1 MQDIITLANLKLKDG
16 GSNMV
21 LQTTNINEGRQLLDQ
36 QREAILRDALVLQ
49 EVAWWL
55 GQREGG
61 VDGRRKT

>member
-55 GQREGG
+55 GQREEG
-61 VDGRRKT
+61 